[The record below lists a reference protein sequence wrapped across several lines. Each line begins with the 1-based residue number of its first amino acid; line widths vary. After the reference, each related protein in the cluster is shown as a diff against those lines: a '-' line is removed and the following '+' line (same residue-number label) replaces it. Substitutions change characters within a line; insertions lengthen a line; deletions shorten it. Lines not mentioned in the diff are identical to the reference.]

1 MLNNFTR
8 YILDK
13 NKTQKN
19 KTALIDDEKS
29 LMYGELED
37 YVLQF
42 SAVLKNKVD
51 SGTRVLMLMDDC
63 VEWNVAVLSIIAIGA
78 VPVLASIDLG
88 HKAIVNIIKLSDAQ
102 LVISSLN
109 DEFGIQKISKEEILV
124 SNNKTFTEFYDWH
137 PDENCWWYL
146 TSGTSGDPK
155 CMIHRHDNLYTLPEL
170 IHKNAL
176 QITQDSINM
185 ASPKL
190 QFAYGFGVFLS
201 TLYTGSTQVLSSGKP
216 APSKIFKKL
225 HAHKVTNFFS
235 TVYVLNSI
243 RKHKQEEQFPSSV
256 KYIVSSGEPLPESLD
271 ISFKETFN
279 IPIVNGLGM
288 AELGQIFCIQDSNVL
303 EFGTIGRPIPQVE
316 FEVRDENGHKV
327 APGQPGELYVRSPC
341 MATFYWKNWQKTKDT
356 FYGPWLRTGDCVV
369 ELPSGNYKFLA
380 RVNGGFKINNEYVTP
395 TEIESV
401 ILDNDAILDCMVV
414 FKNTEIGEIHAHVVS
429 KNNTVVD
436 LKDYL
441 KLKLPAYKIPKYFHF
456 SKELPTTV
464 TGKKLRRAFS

>member
-1 MLNNFTR
+1 
-8 YILDK
+8 
-13 NKTQKN
+13 
-19 KTALIDDEKS
+19 
-29 LMYGELED
+29 
-37 YVLQF
+37 
-42 SAVLKNKVD
+42 
-51 SGTRVLMLMDDC
+51 
-63 VEWNVAVLSIIAIGA
+63 
-78 VPVLASIDLG
+78 
-88 HKAIVNIIKLSDAQ
+88 
-102 LVISSLN
+102 
-109 DEFGIQKISKEEILV
+109 
-124 SNNKTFTEFYDWH
+124 
-137 PDENCWWYL
+137 
-146 TSGTSGDPK
+146 
-155 CMIHRHDNLYTLPEL
+155 
-170 IHKNAL
+170 
-176 QITQDSINM
+176 
-185 ASPKL
+185 L

-288 AELGQIFCIQDSNVL
+288 AELGQIFCIQDRNVL